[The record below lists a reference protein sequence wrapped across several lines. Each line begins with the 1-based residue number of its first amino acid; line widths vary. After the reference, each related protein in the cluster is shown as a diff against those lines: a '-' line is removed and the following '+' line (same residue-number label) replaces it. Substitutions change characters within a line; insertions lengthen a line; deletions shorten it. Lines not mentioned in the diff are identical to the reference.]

1 MEKIKESWQVIVFT
15 MLITLIGSTFLSY
28 ATIRNS
34 KVDNAAS
41 IDYVDK
47 GDEKLDCKI
56 EAQRLEVDENLEK
69 KADKTTVKQMQ
80 HTLDVIDGRIYD
92 MWKDS
97 HENN

>member
-1 MEKIKESWQVIVFT
+1 MAEIKKNWIIFLMSMMVSVGTALLVQSFTKINES
-15 MLITLIGSTFLSY
+15 
-28 ATIRNS
+28 ATIE
-34 KVDNAAS
+34 
-41 IDYVDK
+41 YVDK

-97 HENN
+97 HENK